1 MKLVRAIKKY
11 DHVKVANALW
21 ELGYEWRNPHRRPT
35 NVEKMVEDL
44 PRHELE
50 QLLIILQR

>member
-11 DHVKVANALW
+11 DHIKVANALL
-21 ELGYEWRNPHRRPT
+21 ELGYSWSKASHRPT
-35 NVEKMVEDL
+35 NVEKMVEGL
-44 PRHELE
+44 PRNELE